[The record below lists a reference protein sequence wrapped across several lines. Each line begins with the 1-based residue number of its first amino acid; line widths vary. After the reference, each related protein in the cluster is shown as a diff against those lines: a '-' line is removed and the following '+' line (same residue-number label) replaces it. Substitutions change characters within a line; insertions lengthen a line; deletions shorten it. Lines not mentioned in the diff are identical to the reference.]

1 MLEDN
6 VPKGR
11 NGKMVFH
18 SLKQVL
24 VNVDVIFYLIPLDNF
39 DQTIYE
45 SDEINKLEE
54 ELKIFGQVMDNDD
67 FEKWKFVVIF
77 TKGDILKKKLIRND
91 PIDKLKELGFNKDVN
106 YENIV
111 DFYTEIFKKKIINNV
126 NINFYKLGSALE
138 IVELKT
144 LVHNIFDDLNLIF

>member
-1 MLEDN
+1 
-6 VPKGR
+6 
-11 NGKMVFH
+11 
-18 SLKQVL
+18 
-24 VNVDVIFYLIPLDNF
+24 VDVIFYLIPLDNF

>member
-91 PIDKLKELGFNKDVN
+91 SIDKLKELGFNKDVN

>member
-1 MLEDN
+1 MSEDN
-6 VPKGR
+6 VPKER